1 MDSLKDVVAEETEL
15 KYSDGG
21 SCDEENDQSE
31 DEESEN
37 NESEIEES
45 EQEESELDESDYND
59 DLASVKFGVVQ
70 YMDKKIDELV
80 LRDDPRLV
88 ADIKNRG
95 FYNLLVRQQNV
106 FWTQND
112 IKADEDLQHWQK
124 LNFDEQFFLK
134 NILAFF
140 ASSDMIVNENLR
152 RNFMNEIKL
161 MEVQMCLRFQSMME
175 DIHSIVYKN
184 LITAFIKDRDEE
196 EKVLNSA
203 VTSEIVAKKI
213 AWAHKW
219 MNPDIP
225 FNERIIAFIIFEGLF
240 FSGSFAA
247 IFWIAE
253 RGILPN
259 LRKAN
264 EFISR
269 DEGMH
274 VWTNVMIYQTLKS
287 RPRIDI
293 IREIFN
299 DANKIEIE
307 FMTSSLPVRLIGMN
321 ADLMVQYIKY
331 CAQRLFD
338 MLETGEQLYEKNI
351 DNPFSFMDRI
361 SLSAKPN
368 FFEETSAG
376 YTRDLNTMSDG
387 TIKTNNT
394 EDAFA
399 DII

>member
-1 MDSLKDVVAEETEL
+1 MSSLKQVVVEETEL
-15 KYSDGG
+15 KYPDEE
-21 SCDEENDQSE
+21 SCDEESC
-31 DEESEN
+31 DEESCDEESD
-37 NESEIEES
+37 NESCN
-45 EQEESELDESDYND
+45 DDYTD
-59 DLASVKFGVVQ
+59 DLAHVQ
-70 YMDKKIDELV
+70 YMNKKIDELV

-88 ADIKNRG
+88 ADIKNKA
-95 FYNLLVRQQNV
+95 FFNLLVRQQNV

-124 LNFDEQFFLK
+124 LNQDEQFFLK

-161 MEVQMCLRFQSMME
+161 LEVQMCLRYQAMME

-184 LITAFIKDRDEE
+184 LITAFVKDRAEE

-203 VTSEIVAKKI
+203 ITSEIVAKKI

-219 MNPDIP
+219 MSTDIP
-225 FNERIIAFIIFEGLF
+225 FNERLIAFIIFEGLF

-287 RPRIDI
+287 KPRIDI

-299 DANKIEIE
+299 DANKIETE
-307 FMTSSLPVRLIGMN
+307 FMASSLPVRLIGMN
-321 ADLMVQYIKY
+321 AELMTQYIKY

-361 SLSAKPN
+361 SLNAKPN

-376 YTRDLNTMSDG
+376 YTRDLANAITEGAHTKDAP
-387 TIKTNNT
+387 T

-399 DII
+399 DVT